1 MEVDAFC
8 RELLARL
15 GVEVPDPVN
24 PYAGLYD
31 ELGLDSIQ
39 AFEALVITEVLAD
52 CMAPPADMPSLF
64 TLMDAYDYY
73 GKCRAETVALF
84 EE

>member
-8 RELLARL
+8 RELLTRL
-15 GVEVPDPVN
+15 GVEVPDTVN

-39 AFEALVITEVLAD
+39 AFEAIVISEVLAD
-52 CMAPPADMPSLF
+52 CMAPPVDMPSLF

-73 GKCRAETVALF
+73 DRCRAEAMALF
-84 EE
+84 ED